1 MAATRA
7 SSSFIFITILLDV
20 IGYGLIIPVMPK
32 IVSKFTSNDIETNYW
47 FMVMSA
53 SYGIMQFLF
62 SPILGALSDRFGR
75 RPVIL
80 LSVIGLGID
89 FVLQGIAWSI
99 PVLFA
104 ARVLGGITGASFSVG
119 SAYIADVTTVEDRAK
134 GFGMIGMAFGIGF
147 ILGPAIGGV
156 LGGIRPEYPF
166 FAAAAFSLL
175 NALYGFFVLPE
186 SLHKDKRTPF
196 SFMKANAFSA
206 LKGLITFRGLG
217 IFVLAIALVNL
228 GQFMMH
234 SYWVRYTET
243 RFAWTPTDNGI
254 ALFCVGMSAAIVQGG
269 LLGILIKKFG
279 EVNLAKIGLFFC
291 TLEFVLFGLAPE
303 GFYLYIILGICI
315 LANAAGPAL
324 QAHVSRLVPADQQG
338 IAMGSLSSI
347 QSLMQVVAPVIG
359 LHILSEFTHAPGK
372 LHTLEAGMPYF
383 ASAILQFLSF
393 AFAVYYFSKEERG
406 EVETVKE
413 HI

>member
-32 IVSKFTSNDIETNYW
+32 IVAKFTSNDIETNYW

-119 SAYIADVTTVEDRAK
+119 SAYIADVTTIEDRAK

-156 LGGIRPEYPF
+156 LGAIRPEYPF

-359 LHILSEFTHAPGK
+359 LQILSEFTHAPGK
-372 LHTLEAGMPYF
+372 LQTLEAGMPYF
-383 ASAILQFLSF
+383 ASAILQFLAF

>member
-32 IVSKFTSNDIETNYW
+32 MVSKFTSSDIETNHW
-47 FMVMSA
+47 FMIMSA

-62 SPILGALSDRFGR
+62 SPILGALSDKFGR

-80 LSVIGLGID
+80 ISVIGLGLD

-99 PVLFA
+99 PILFI

-134 GFGMIGMAFGIGF
+134 GFGMIGMAFGLGF
-147 ILGPAIGGV
+147 IFGPA
-156 LGGIRPEYPF
+156 LGGYLGSIKPELPF

-175 NALYGFFVLPE
+175 NALYGYFVLPE
-186 SLHKDKRTPF
+186 SLHKDRRTAF
-196 SFMKANAFSA
+196 SLKKANPFSA
-206 LKGLITFRGLG
+206 LKGLMTFRGLG
-217 IFVLAIALVNL
+217 IFVLAIAFVNL

-243 RFAWTPTDNGI
+243 RFAWTPADNGI

-279 EVNLAKIGLFFC
+279 EVSLAKIGLFFC

-303 GFYLYIILGICI
+303 GFYLYIILGVCI

-324 QAHVSRLVPADQQG
+324 QAHVSRLVPPDRQG

-347 QSLMQVVAPVIG
+347 QSLMQVIAPIIG
-359 LHILSEFTHAPGK
+359 LYILSEYTHAPGK

-383 ASAILQFLSF
+383 ASALLQFISF
-393 AFAVYYFSKEERG
+393 ALAVYYFSKEAQG
-406 EVETVKE
+406 KTPAPN
-413 HI
+413 HGI